1 MRNRTPQAPVVDP
14 ISRRSFVKL
23 TTAAGLLLGV
33 QLPGCAPSAQE
44 AELGPDGLRDELN
57 PGDPLTAALA
67 PNAFVRISPDNWL
80 TVMVKFQE
88 MGQGTATGCATLV
101 AEELDA
107 DWALTRVEYAPS
119 DAKLYNNT
127 AFGPVQG
134 TGGSTAMRGAF
145 LQMRQAGAAARA
157 LLVQA
162 ASVSWG
168 VPAAEVVVE
177 KSVLTHASGK
187 RATFGELA
195 TLAAKQPVP
204 AQVPL
209 KDPAKFTLIGKDAL
223 RRVDTVAKTDGTALY
238 TIDVKLPGLLTAV
251 IARPPTFT
259 AKLVSFD
266 PAPALAVR
274 GVTDVVQ
281 VPEGVA
287 VVAKG
292 MYQAL
297 KGRNALKV
305 TWDTSADASLSTE
318 AIFASYRELAA
329 KPGAIVNKAADT
341 AAQLAGAAKTVEAVY
356 EFPYLAHAP
365 LEPLNCVAWLHDG
378 VLETWSAHQFHS
390 FDHGNA
396 AATSGLP
403 ASKINLHTL
412 VAGGSFGRR
421 STQTSDFVV
430 EAINV
435 AKAIN
440 GRAPVRVQRTREDDM
455 ACAHY
460 RPPYVHN
467 VRAGVTADGKIAG
480 WQHTVAG
487 QGVYQHGPS
496 VGAASQGNDMS
507 TVEGAWPTPYAIPS
521 MSIDMHSPKQVVRP
535 LWWRSV
541 GHSHTAFVMET
552 MMDEL
557 ATAAGQDPVAFRL
570 SLLTQKPRHS
580 AVLKLAAEKAGWGT
594 PAPAGR
600 GRGIVMHESFA
611 SYVAMCVEVS
621 LTEEG
626 LPKAERVVVAVDCGT
641 PINPDIIRSQMEGGL
656 GFGLSAALFGELTID
671 KGAIQQDNFHTYRVL
686 RIDEMPRVEVHIVPS
701 TAAPTGVGEIAVPPI
716 APAVANAFFAL
727 TGKRVRKLPFTASVA
742 PTET

>member
-1 MRNRTPQAPVVDP
+1 MRDRTQPAPVVDP

-23 TTAAGLLLGV
+23 STAAGLLLGI
-33 QLPGCAPSAQE
+33 QLPGCAPTAQDGE
-44 AELGPDGLRDELN
+44 ELSDDVREQVA
-57 PGDPLTAALA
+57 PGAAVAAAFA

-80 TVMVKFQE
+80 TVMIKFQE

-107 DWALTRVEYAPS
+107 DWERTRVEYAPS

-134 TGGSTAMRGAF
+134 TGGSTAMRGSF
-145 LQMRQAGAAARA
+145 NQMRQAGAAARA

-177 KSVLTHASGK
+177 KSTLSHASGK

-195 TLAAKQPVP
+195 TLAAQQPVP

-209 KDPAKFTLIGKDAL
+209 KDPSRFKLIGKDLL
-223 RRVDTVAKTDGTALY
+223 RRVDTVAKTNGTATY

-292 MYQAL
+292 MYQAI

-305 TWDTSADASLSTE
+305 TWDTSSDAALSTE
-318 AIFASYRELAA
+318 AMFASYRELAA
-329 KPGAIVNKAADT
+329 KPGSSVKTSPDT
-341 AAQLAGAAKTVEAVY
+341 AAQLEAAAKKVEAVY

-378 VLETWSAHQFHS
+378 IVETWSAHQFHS
-390 FDHGNA
+390 FDHNNA
-396 AATSGLP
+396 AAAARLTPDKVKL
-403 ASKINLHTL
+403 NTL

-421 STQTSDFVV
+421 STQVSDFVV

-455 ACAHY
+455 GAVHY
-460 RPPYVHN
+460 RPQYVHN

-487 QGVYQHGPS
+487 QAVYQHGPA
-496 VGAASQGNDMS
+496 VGAASVGNDPS
-507 TVEGAWPTPYAIPS
+507 TVEGAWPTPYAIPN
-521 MSIDMHSPKQVVRP
+521 MSIDMHSPKQVIRP

-541 GHSHTAFVMET
+541 GRSHTAFVMET
-552 MMDEL
+552 MLDEL

-570 SLLTQKPRHS
+570 ALLTEKPRHA

-594 PAPAGR
+594 PPPAGR

-611 SYVAMCVEVS
+611 SYVAMCAEVS
-621 LTEEG
+621 QTEEG
-626 LPKAERVVVAVDCGT
+626 LPKVERVVVAVDCGVA
-641 PINPDIIRSQMEGGL
+641 INPDVIRSQMEGGL
-656 GFGLSAALFGELTID
+656 GFGLSAALFGEITID

-727 TGKRVRKLPFTASVA
+727 TGKRTRKLPFTHGA
-742 PTET
+742 TEV